1 MTHIVYA
8 KYLESEVLSAD
19 PVKLIDMLYRGAL
32 DAVAAA
38 RLHLR
43 ERQIQERSRKIVK
56 AFEILHELSRSLDQE
71 KGGDISRRLA
81 DLYAYMQMRLMNAN
95 TEQSEKP
102 LIEVENLLTVLYEA
116 WRTVPQGSAQPT
128 DSEYSPLGCAG

>member
-32 DAVAAA
+32 DAVSAA

-43 ERQIQERSRKIVK
+43 EKRIQERSRQIVK

-71 KGGDISRRLA
+71 KGGEISRRLA
-81 DLYAYMQMRLMNAN
+81 DLYAYMQVRLMNAN

-116 WRTVPQGSAQPT
+116 WRTVPQAPAKPP
-128 DSEYSPLGCAG
+128 DSEYSPLSCAG